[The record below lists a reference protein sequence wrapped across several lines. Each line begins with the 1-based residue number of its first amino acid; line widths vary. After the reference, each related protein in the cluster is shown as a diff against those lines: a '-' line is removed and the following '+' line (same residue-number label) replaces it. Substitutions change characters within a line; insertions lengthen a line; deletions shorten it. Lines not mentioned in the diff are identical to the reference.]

1 MLILTTSQ
9 FGSMPGGD
17 HCAVWGCDNDR
28 RYPEKLKILPHVGM
42 FRFYSP
48 KNKQDVLSWSRAIN
62 RDKFKVTMSTK
73 VCSNHFAQGYRN
85 PQCRTPTLYM
95 KGYDCEDKLQ
105 RPAPKIRITEVSNK
119 KTRKRKQSGNGQLND
134 GVEFKKVALDD
145 DIVHENIDLDT
156 APLSPASEGPV
167 ACSVVDKRDVAT
179 QTEYKSQEEE
189 KRAYFIHQ
197 ATCPKSCYR
206 CTGLSRPKLDLVFEF
221 LEPKATEIH
230 YWRGSKSTKTLT
242 KKRKT
247 KKKATCVNDEGVLSK
262 REQFILTLVRTRKG
276 FDVKF
281 LADSFGISPG
291 QVSKIYNTWI
301 TFLSQELSFLVPW
314 PSKSEVKKCLPKRF
328 KRFENVRIIID
339 CLELFIQKPNIP
351 SSQKITW
358 SSYKH
363 WNTAKLLVGITPT
376 GVISFIPPLWTGS
389 ISDKEIVKQS
399 GLVNLLEEGD
409 AVMADKG
416 FLIRDIL
423 AFKKVKLVSPTY
435 CRGPRLTAKGTTHT
449 RRVASLRTH
458 VERNILKLKQFR
470 ILSGVIPLL
479 LKPVLDG
486 IVFVCAALTN
496 ICKRSIK

>member
-1 MLILTTSQ
+1 M
-9 FGSMPGGD
+9 
-17 HCAVWGCDNDR
+17 
-28 RYPEKLKILPHVGM
+28 
-42 FRFYSP
+42 
-48 KNKQDVLSWSRAIN
+48 
-62 RDKFKVTMSTK
+62 
-73 VCSNHFAQGYRN
+73 
-85 PQCRTPTLYM
+85 
-95 KGYDCEDKLQ
+95 
-105 RPAPKIRITEVSNK
+105 
-119 KTRKRKQSGNGQLND
+119 
-134 GVEFKKVALDD
+134 
-145 DIVHENIDLDT
+145 
-156 APLSPASEGPV
+156 
-167 ACSVVDKRDVAT
+167 
-179 QTEYKSQEEE
+179 
-189 KRAYFIHQ
+189 
-197 ATCPKSCYR
+197 
-206 CTGLSRPKLDLVFEF
+206 VFEF

-230 YWRGSKSTKTLT
+230 YWRGSKNTKTLT

-247 KKKATCVNDEGVLSK
+247 KEKATCVNDEGVLSK

-281 LADSFGISPG
+281 LADLFGISPG

-301 TFLSQELSFLVPW
+301 TLLSQELSFLVPW

-423 AFKKVKLVSPTY
+423 AFKKVKLVSPAY

-479 LKPVLDG
+479 LKPVLDR

-496 ICKRSIK
+496 LCKRSVK